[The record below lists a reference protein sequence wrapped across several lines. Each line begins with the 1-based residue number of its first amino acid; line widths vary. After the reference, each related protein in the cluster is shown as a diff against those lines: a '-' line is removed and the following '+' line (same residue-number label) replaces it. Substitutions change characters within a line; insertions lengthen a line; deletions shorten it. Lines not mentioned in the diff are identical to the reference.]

1 MTDRRRQ
8 YLQAVLLAFGVI
20 FLFAYALT
28 VVWPSGWVWT
38 PRQHEYEQMIFGV
51 YAVLGLFLILASR
64 RPEAY
69 GSLIWFTVWSSAV
82 HGGIMAVHALSDPD
96 ERGHLLGDVRAAA
109 GGGRARGARSPRPR
123 TGSGVVVVALVVPRG
138 YPAA

>member
-69 GSLIWFTVWSSAV
+69 SSLIWFTVWSSAV

-96 ERGHLLGDVRAAA
+96 ERGHLLGDVPALLLVAVVLAALA
-109 GGGRARGARSPRPR
+109 
-123 TGSGVVVVALVVPRG
+123 PRG
-138 YPAA
+138 HAPAPGS